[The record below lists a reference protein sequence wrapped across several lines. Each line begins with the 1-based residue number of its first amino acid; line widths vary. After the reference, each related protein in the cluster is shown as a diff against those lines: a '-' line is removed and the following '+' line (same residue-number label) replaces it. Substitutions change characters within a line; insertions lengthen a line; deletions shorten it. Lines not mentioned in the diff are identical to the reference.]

1 MAFIA
6 MVALIMVLGFTG
18 ITFLFKRLAKDD
30 H

>member
-1 MAFIA
+1 MEFIA
-6 MVALIMVLGFTG
+6 MVALIMVLGFAG